1 MSIRFALSSSKL
13 SIDQQHPKLRYPF
26 NTHHEEAKLIT
37 NLTWS
42 LGQLALG
49 LPLPRLGLGGHWR
62 PLLLLGR
69 RLLLLLLLLLLLRPA
84 SLGLAPLFPRAAE
97 VHAHVAQEVRRV
109 VEVVAAQVTARVL
122 PNRKIF
128 LLSFQIYLKVWRQIL
143 LTSHCR
149 LQNRLRDMET
159 KMHQS
164 IDL

>member
-1 MSIRFALSSSKL
+1 M
-13 SIDQQHPKLRYPF
+13 
-26 NTHHEEAKLIT
+26 
-37 NLTWS
+37 
-42 LGQLALG
+42 
-49 LPLPRLGLGGHWR
+49 
-62 PLLLLGR
+62 
-69 RLLLLLLLLLLLRPA
+69 LLLLLLLLLLLSPA

-128 LLSFQIYLKVWRQIL
+128 LLGSQIFLKVWRQIL
-143 LTSHCR
+143 LTSHCTALTAKADSR

-164 IDL
+164 MDL